1 MALAMAPVPAR
12 AKPSHGPKASRG
24 GRNQQHH
31 RKHNQTTK
39 NEGGEH
45 DQRRAR
51 DLGDIEEPLPNVV
64 RMRQRRER
72 GETPSEYQRQDQ
84 EPGNDDLGEAP
95 EAPRP
100 RPLPDEGLEKGRRG
114 NWSFW
119 VGKAL
124 QGQQR

>member
-12 AKPSHGPKASRG
+12 AKPSHGPKAAAVAAISSITGNTTRPPRTKVASTINGAPGISATSR
-24 GRNQQHH
+24 
-31 RKHNQTTK
+31 
-39 NEGGEH
+39 
-45 DQRRAR
+45 
-51 DLGDIEEPLPNVV
+51 
-64 RMRQRRER
+64 RQRRER

-114 NWSFW
+114 NW
-119 VGKAL
+119 
-124 QGQQR
+124 